1 MQFSA
6 AFSSDGKAFEVL
18 EQGESL
24 LHDVAELARADRS
37 LWSYGSGV
45 LTGLQLC
52 HPSVSVAV
60 QVLLDG
66 HNVLHPDAH
75 GPTVQSI
82 TGAGIAAIDEGNA
95 T

>member
-1 MQFSA
+1 MPADEAAGSGDEGVVRFGA

-24 LHDVAELARADRS
+24 LHYVAELAHADRS

-52 HPSVSVAV
+52 HPSVSVQPPA
-60 QVLLDG
+60 
-66 HNVLHPDAH
+66 
-75 GPTVQSI
+75 
-82 TGAGIAAIDEGNA
+82 GA
-95 T
+95 